1 MSNENNPIVPL
12 EDEVRFKFS
21 IFLTLFFFFF
31 QKSILILEPDLKKE
45 HRFSGLINWLK
56 KNSLLTLT
64 MLGVILGL
72 ALGGVL
78 TSIGISQTT
87 ATVVGFPGELLL
99 RMLKMLVLPLIVSRF
114 FFSSNTLSKI
124 EKVFSFTFFLKI
136 TSKV

>member
-1 MSNENNPIVPL
+1 
-12 EDEVRFKFS
+12 
-21 IFLTLFFFFF
+21 
-31 QKSILILEPDLKKE
+31 
-45 HRFSGLINWLK
+45 
-56 KNSLLTLT
+56 